1 MKVFVIFIQK
11 NFTIRFTLQSNTKVL
26 IDSTAAL
33 SNHSMPKKNMQHHK
47 KNRISTVLFSNGYR
61 LLLCSLFVLFSNP
74 VASQN
79 DNKTTKNNSINISL
93 IQAFN
98 KKLVLIEGQRIKDS
112 IKKVALETQLLS
124 LKTTDNLKK
133 VALEKRLLGLQE
145 KESIRIAQKKV
156 QIDSMRLTAKGYPVL
171 GFFND
176 TLFTVYSKLG
186 SFSAKERAD
195 AISFRIK
202 ILSDHLGFVAD
213 SITIVE
219 AETTFDLVKGETII
233 MSVSENDALWDNS
246 TKQELAKK
254 YKSMISAAIIKYKN
268 ETSFGTL
275 AKEIGLVL
283 FVLIITFVLISY
295 LKKFFNWTAFKIP
308 LQEGKRIRGIKI
320 RNFILFDAKQQ
331 VNALLNANTV
341 LKWLLIALLVYIAL
355 PILFGIF
362 PWTEGFA
369 ATLFGYILNPLTK
382 MGLGFWNYLPDLIT
396 ILVIIF
402 VFRYVL
408 KGIHFLKNEIEKGN
422 LELPGFYP
430 DWANPTFQI
439 VRIIV
444 FAFMLIVI
452 FPYLPG
458 SDSAVFQG
466 VSVFLGFLFT
476 FGSAGSLSNI
486 IAGLIL
492 TYMRL
497 FKIGDR
503 VKIGEVVGDVIEK
516 SLLVTRIRTIKNEII
531 SIPNST
537 VMGSHTIN
545 YSSDAPEKGLIIHST
560 VTIGYDVPWK
570 EMHQAL
576 IDAASKTALVLTDP
590 KPFVLQTSLDDFY
603 VSYEINA
610 YVNEPN
616 KQALIYSELHQNIQ
630 DVCNEKGIEIMSP
643 HYRAARDGS
652 RTTIPRSY
660 LEKGYQEPPFQVKWN
675 KE

>member
-1 MKVFVIFIQK
+1 
-11 NFTIRFTLQSNTKVL
+11 
-26 IDSTAAL
+26 
-33 SNHSMPKKNMQHHK
+33 MPKKNMPHHK

-61 LLLCSLFVLFSNP
+61 LVLCCLFVLFSNP

-79 DNKTTKNNSINISL
+79 DNKTTKNDSINISL

-98 KKLVLIEGQRIKDS
+98 KKLSLIEGQRIKDS

-308 LQEGKRIRGIKI
+308 LQKGKRIRGIKI

-652 RTTIPRSY
+652 RTTIPKNY
-660 LEKGYQEPPFQVKWN
+660 LEKGYQAPPFQVKWN

>member
-1 MKVFVIFIQK
+1 MQHQYTKNHKNAFPAIWNQNVSDFTVHKIKTLLTAIFFLFV
-11 NFTIRFTLQSNTKVL
+11 
-26 IDSTAAL
+26 STAAFSQNE
-33 SNHSMPKKNMQHHK
+33 SNAKKNDSV
-47 KNRISTVLFSNGYR
+47 NT
-61 LLLCSLFVLFSNP
+61 
-74 VASQN
+74 
-79 DNKTTKNNSINISL
+79 SL
-93 IQAFN
+93 IQEFN
-98 KKLVLIEGQRIKDS
+98 KKLSVIEGQRIKDS
-112 IKKVALETQLLS
+112 IKKAELETQLLS

-133 VALEKRLLGLQE
+133 EDLEKQLLALYE
-145 KESIRIAQKKV
+145 KESLRLAQKKA
-156 QIDSMRLTAKGYPVL
+156 QIDSLRLTAKGYPVT

-186 SFSAKERAD
+186 SFSAKDRAD
-195 AISFRIK
+195 AISIRIK
-202 ILSDHLGFVAD
+202 NLADQLAFKPD
-213 SITIVE
+213 SIKIAE
-219 AETTFDLVKGETII
+219 AETTFDLVNGESII
-233 MSVSENDALWDNS
+233 MSISENDALWNNS

-254 YKSMISAAIIKYKN
+254 YKVLINAAIIKYKN
-268 ETSFGTL
+268 ETNLTTL
-275 AKEIGLVL
+275 AKEIGLAL
-283 FVLIITFVLISY
+283 LVLIIMFVLISY
-295 LKKFFNWTAFKIP
+295 LKKFFNWTAFKIK
-308 LQEGKRIRGIKI
+308 LQEGKRIHGIKI

-331 VNALLNANTV
+331 VNALLNVNRT

-362 PWTEGFA
+362 PWTKGFA
-369 ATLFGYILNPLTK
+369 STLFGYILNPLKK
-382 MGLGFWNYLPDLIT
+382 MGLGFWNYLPNLIT

-408 KGIHFLKNEIEKGN
+408 KGIHYLKNEIEKGN

-430 DWANPTFQI
+430 DWANPTYQI
-439 VRIIV
+439 VRVIV

-458 SDSAVFQG
+458 SDSPIFRG

-537 VMGSHTIN
+537 VMSSHTIN

-570 EMHQAL
+570 DMHQAL
-576 IDAASKTALVLTDP
+576 IDAASKTTLVLQEPT
-590 KPFVLQTSLDDFY
+590 PFVLQTSLDDFY

-610 YVNEPN
+610 YIKEPN
-616 KQALIYSELHQNIQ
+616 KQAAIYSDLHQNIQ
-630 DVCNEKGIEIMSP
+630 DVCNERGIEIMSP
-643 HYRAARDGS
+643 HYRAARDGN
-652 RTTIPRSY
+652 RTTIPENY
-660 LEKGYQEPPFQVKWN
+660 LDKEYKVPPFNVILK

>member
-1 MKVFVIFIQK
+1 MQHLPTKYHKNIFLSLSNKTVSGFIIRKIKTILLSVFLLL
-11 NFTIRFTLQSNTKVL
+11 TSA
-26 IDSTAAL
+26 AAL
-33 SNHSMPKKNMQHHK
+33 S
-47 KNRISTVLFSNGYR
+47 
-61 LLLCSLFVLFSNP
+61 
-74 VASQN
+74 QN
-79 DNKTTKNNSINISL
+79 DSINKQNDSINTSL

-98 KKLVLIEGQRIKDS
+98 KKLSIIEAQRLTDS
-112 IKKVALETQLLS
+112 IKKVALEKQLLS

-133 VALEKRLLGLQE
+133 EDLEKQLLALHEKDSLRLTE
-145 KESIRIAQKKV
+145 KKAQ
-156 QIDSMRLTAKGYPVL
+156 INSMRLTAKGYPVN

-176 TLFTVYSKLG
+176 TLFHIYSKLG
-186 SFSAKERAD
+186 SFSAKDRAD
-195 AISFRIK
+195 AISVRIK
-202 ILSDHLGFVAD
+202 NLADLFSFNAD
-213 SITIVE
+213 SIKTVE
-219 AETTFDLVKGETII
+219 TETSLDLVNGESII
-233 MSVSENDALWDNS
+233 MSITENDALWNNT
-246 TKQELAKK
+246 TKQALAKK
-254 YKSMISAAIIKYKN
+254 YKALISAAIIKYKS
-268 ETSFGTL
+268 ETSLATL
-275 AKEIGLVL
+275 AKEIGLAL
-283 FVLIITFVLISY
+283 LVLIIMFVLISY
-295 LKKFFNWTAFKIP
+295 LKKFFNWTAFKIKF
-308 LQEGKRIRGIKI
+308 QEDKRIQGIRI

-331 VNALLNANTV
+331 VNALLNINTV

-362 PWTEGFA
+362 PWTKGFA
-369 ATLFGYILNPLTK
+369 STLFGYILNPLK
-382 MGLGFWNYLPDLIT
+382 KIGLGFWNYLPNLIT

-408 KGIHFLKNEIEKGN
+408 KGIKFLKNEIEKGN
-422 LELPGFYP
+422 LELPGFFP
-430 DWANPTFQI
+430 DWANPTYQI
-439 VRIIV
+439 IRVIV
-444 FAFMLIVI
+444 FAFMVVVI

-458 SDSAVFQG
+458 SDSPVFQG

-537 VMGSHTIN
+537 VMSSHTIN

-570 EMHQAL
+570 DMHQAL
-576 IDAASKTALVLTDP
+576 IDAALKTALILQEP

-610 YVNEPN
+610 YIKEPN
-616 KQALIYSELHQNIQ
+616 KQAVIYSDLHQNIQ
-630 DVCNEKGIEIMSP
+630 DVCNERGIEIMSP
-643 HYRAARDGS
+643 HYRAARDGN
-652 RTTIPRSY
+652 RTTIPENY
-660 LEKGYQEPPFQVKWN
+660 LGKEYQAPPFNVTLK